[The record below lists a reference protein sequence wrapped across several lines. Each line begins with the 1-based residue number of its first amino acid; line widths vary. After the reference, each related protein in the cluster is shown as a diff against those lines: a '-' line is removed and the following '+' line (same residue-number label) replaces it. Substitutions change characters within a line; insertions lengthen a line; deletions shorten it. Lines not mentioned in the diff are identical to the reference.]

1 MSSRI
6 HLPEGPSFS
15 RPYPYAGRLKLG
27 PSILLLLLLPV
38 LTGFS
43 FPGSLQRVW
52 RQADRAFNRKQ
63 YDRAQ
68 ELYLEA
74 RRQRPQDWKLM
85 YNAAVATAA
94 NKGFDQAISDFGTI
108 AKDGPQE
115 LREAAEFNAG
125 NCCMAQEQADKAIEH
140 YKRALYLK
148 PDDLNAKWNLE
159 LAKRQKK
166 QQQKDQQQQQKQQ
179 PKPQDQKQQ
188 QKPQDQKQQQQQQ
201 QQQQMNQQQAKQLLQ
216 SLSQQDRDL
225 QKKMSKYR
233 NQPTQEGHPSQD
245 W

>member
-1 MSSRI
+1 MSR
-6 HLPEGPSFS
+6 
-15 RPYPYAGRLKLG
+15 RQYCALKLG
-27 PSILLLLLLPV
+27 ACALFLLLLPA

-43 FPGSLQRVW
+43 FPGSVQRVW
-52 RQADRAFNRKQ
+52 RQADRAFKHKE

-68 ELYLEA
+68 QLYLQA
-74 RRQRPQDWKLM
+74 RRQRPQDWQLM

-94 NKGFDQAISDFGTI
+94 NKQFDQAVSDFGTI
-108 AKDGPQE
+108 ATNGPQE
-115 LREAAEFNAG
+115 LREAAEFDAG
-125 NCCMAQEQADKAIEH
+125 NCYLAQQQADKAIEH

-148 PDDLNAKWNLE
+148 PDDMNAKWNLE

-166 QQQKDQQQQQKQQ
+166 QQQQQQQNQQQKQQ
-179 PKPQDQKQQ
+179 QKP
-188 QKPQDQKQQQQQQ
+188 KPQDQKQQQQQQ
-201 QQQQMNQQQAKQLLQ
+201 KQQQQQQQRQQMNQQQAKQLLQ

-233 NQPTQEGHPSQD
+233 NQPTQSGRPAKD